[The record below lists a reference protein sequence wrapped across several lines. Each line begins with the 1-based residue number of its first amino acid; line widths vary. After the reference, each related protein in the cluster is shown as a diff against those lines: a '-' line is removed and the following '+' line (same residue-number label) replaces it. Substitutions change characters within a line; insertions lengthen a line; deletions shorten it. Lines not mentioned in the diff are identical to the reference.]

1 MKRIK
6 IVAIALFTFVT
17 MVNVNAQDSNN
28 PWAVSVGI
36 NAVDTYDVGGE
47 GTEFLND
54 LLFPGDW
61 NTIPT
66 VSRITA
72 ERYLSDGFT
81 LQLAG
86 SLNRVTQI
94 NLADDADLVH
104 SSVDLNLK
112 YGLDGLVKGIFG
124 NSTQYFSPFVYVGGG
139 YTSLDSEGD
148 GMINYG
154 YGFNVWFSETVGL
167 VYQGGV
173 KQASSDVI
181 PTHFQ
186 HALGLVVKFGGT
198 DTDGDGIYDKYDAC
212 PEVR

>member
-47 GTEFLND
+47 TTEFLND

-94 NLADDADLVH
+94 NIADDADLVH

-139 YTSLDSEGD
+139 YTSLDSE
-148 GMINYG
+148 
-154 YGFNVWFSETVGL
+154 
-167 VYQGGV
+167 
-173 KQASSDVI
+173 
-181 PTHFQ
+181 
-186 HALGLVVKFGGT
+186 
-198 DTDGDGIYDKYDAC
+198 
-212 PEVR
+212 

>member
-139 YTSLDSEGD
+139 YTS
-148 GMINYG
+148 
-154 YGFNVWFSETVGL
+154 
-167 VYQGGV
+167 
-173 KQASSDVI
+173 
-181 PTHFQ
+181 
-186 HALGLVVKFGGT
+186 
-198 DTDGDGIYDKYDAC
+198 
-212 PEVR
+212 